1 MFFYSVCPTFFIG
14 SVFKKKQHLD
24 DGRGAGSQHPFSLQD
39 GQEGV
44 GALEAQA

>member
-1 MFFYSVCPTFFIG
+1 MFFYSVCPTFFIR
-14 SVFKKKQHLD
+14 SVFKEKHLD
-24 DGRGAGSQHPFSLQD
+24 DRCGASSQHPFSLQD